1 MKYVVAAYS
10 IIFAG
15 ILLFTWSMFS
25 RQRKL
30 EKKLNDLKEELRE
43 ALKR

>member
-1 MKYVVAAYS
+1 MSYVVAAYS

-30 EKKLNDLKEELRE
+30 EKKLNDLKEELRD
-43 ALKR
+43 ASRR

>member
-1 MKYVVAAYS
+1 MSYVVAAYS

-15 ILLFTWSMFS
+15 ILLFTWSLFS

-30 EKKLNDLKEELRE
+30 EKKLNDLREELRD
-43 ALKR
+43 ATKR

>member
-1 MKYVVAAYS
+1 MNYVVAAYS

-15 ILLFTWSMFS
+15 IFVFTWSMFA

-30 EKKLNDLKEELRE
+30 DRKLEDLKEELRD
-43 ALKR
+43 LPKR

>member
-1 MKYVVAAYS
+1 MSYVVAAYS

-25 RQRKL
+25 RQEKL
-30 EKKLNDLKEELRE
+30 EKKLEDLRQELRDVT
-43 ALKR
+43 KR